1 MCVILRAGKLP
12 YKNFDYNIRRAEALA
27 RLHSYLEDLLY
38 REGKR
43 TIQPIFKIPSEFGQA
58 LGIDKVMNRAM
69 NRFVKD
75 MKKEFEAEFEEKG
88 KEHYEK
94 IAKDYVRRLM
104 PRLQYINRM
113 FEDLGLLMDQ
123 TLLGQ
128 ALIASVSAFEVY
140 LRELTVSVIIL
151 NPSVRKKFQA
161 EINSAL
167 SFHKLEG
174 YKQDAKRVQGEI
186 VAELVKLDTKRLKSF
201 LKRLIGLENVF
212 GDRKTEFRI
221 RKIFETRHIMIHR
234 AGLTDPKFKKA
245 TRFKGGVDKQIK
257 IGQKYVLNSI
267 GVLRDLSQKIE
278 THIHPMQ

>member
-1 MCVILRAGKLP
+1 MCVILRASKLP
-12 YKNFDYNIRRAEALA
+12 YENFDYNIRRAEALA
-27 RLHSYLEDLLY
+27 RLYSYLEDLLY

-43 TIQPIFKIPSEFGQA
+43 TIQPLFKIPNELVQA
-58 LGIDKVMNRAM
+58 LGIDKVINRTM
-69 NRFVKD
+69 KRVEKD

-94 IAKDYVRRLM
+94 IAKDYVRRLK
-104 PRLQYINRM
+104 PRLQLITRM

-128 ALIASVSAFEVY
+128 ALIAAVSAFEVY
-140 LRELTVSVIIL
+140 LRELTVSVMIL

-161 EINSAL
+161 EINNAL
-167 SFHKLEG
+167 SFRKLEG

-186 VAELVKLDTKRLKSF
+186 VAELVKLDTRRMKRF

-212 GDRKTEFRI
+212 GDRKTELKI
-221 RKIFETRHIMIHR
+221 RKIFETRHIIIHR

-245 TRFKGGVDKQIK
+245 IGFKGGVDKQIK
-257 IGQKYVLNSI
+257 ISRKYVLSSI
-267 GVLRDLSQKIE
+267 RVLRDLSQEIE
-278 THIHPMQ
+278 THIYPVR

>member
-1 MCVILRAGKLP
+1 MCVILRASKLP
-12 YKNFDYNIRRAEALA
+12 YRNFDYNIRRAEALA
-27 RLHSYLEDLLY
+27 RLHSYLEDLLC

-43 TIQPIFKIPSEFGQA
+43 TIQSLFKIPNELMQA
-58 LGIDKVMNRAM
+58 LGIDKVINRTM
-69 NRFVKD
+69 KRIEKD

-94 IAKDYVRRLM
+94 IAKDYVRRLK
-104 PRLQYINRM
+104 PRLQLITRM

-128 ALIASVSAFEVY
+128 ALIAAVSAFEVY

-161 EINSAL
+161 EINNAL
-167 SFHKLEG
+167 SFRKLEG

-186 VAELVKLDTKRLKSF
+186 VAELVKLDTRRMKSF

-212 GDRKTEFRI
+212 GDRKTESKI
-221 RKIFETRHIMIHR
+221 RKIFETRHIVIHR

-245 TRFKGGVDKQIK
+245 TGFKGGVDKQIK
-257 IGQKYVLNSI
+257 ISREYVLNSI
-267 GVLRDLSQKIE
+267 RVLRDLSHKIE
-278 THIHPMQ
+278 THIHPVR